1 MQLSGGSDEGSKEQ
15 EEHAPVFPVQHL
27 DPLCCQDGAACQPS
41 LSGPTGFGESGAV
54 IGRFGGEGGWG
65 TNRRAQDSV
74 ADTRTRRSGSVRQ
87 FLVHL
92 PRIGASPT
100 KVQNYLR
107 LKMPT
112 LFTTLEAHFQFKPTQ
127 EKLWP
132 RLLIFIGFH
141 NFMFTTCSATV
152 SQWLIKQ
159 SLSCSFFNEDIWILA
174 I

>member
-112 LFTTLEAHFQFKPTQ
+112 LFTTPKAQLSVQTYSGETLAPTLDFYWISQFYVHH
-127 EKLWP
+127 LF
-132 RLLIFIGFH
+132 RSS
-141 NFMFTTCSATV
+141 FTVNGS
-152 SQWLIKQ
+152 
-159 SLSCSFFNEDIWILA
+159 
-174 I
+174 